1 MKMVWLLSLILQ
13 ALVQNLET
21 LTTIVENTDG
31 TFTYTDEDGGTTV
44 IDVTNLETLTSIAL
58 NADDTNIDYTDEDGV
73 VTQLDLQL

>member
-1 MKMVWLLSLILQ
+1 MVWLLSLILQ